1 MDSIFKCLI
10 ACLET
15 ELDGKIRKG
24 LADTV
29 GKWMEEWTS
38 RGSKYIHSVT
48 RSNRL
53 LNSSSSRLLD
63 YCRIHGLPGDVPALL
78 PVLLRLAT
86 STSPLHRL
94 SVYQLVIH
102 YPSILFTLSFSTST
116 SQEAIPLK
124 SGDVAQLLSKGMED
138 DFVDVRLAAVRAVQG
153 VLEGEH
159 IEDDGRDEVGSDLIG
174 KACHVRID
182 RAMPS
187 IMGRADPSPFHSFLP
202 SFLSGTHRSSPPST
216 PKSFRSPRPR

>member
-1 MDSIFKCLI
+1 MAVSTFTPSHD
-10 ACLET
+10 
-15 ELDGKIRKG
+15 R
-24 LADTV
+24 
-29 GKWMEEWTS
+29 
-38 RGSKYIHSVT
+38 
-48 RSNRL
+48 NRL

-138 DFVDVRLAAVRAVQG
+138 DFVDVRLATVRAVQG

-174 KACHVRID
+174 KACHVRIG

-187 IMGRADPSPFHSFLP
+187 LMGRADSSPLLP
-202 SFLSGTHRSSPPST
+202 SSLPSGKHRSSPPST